1 MKKLKCNRLKDS
13 EFNKKQK
20 ILLIKNLLKKK
31 KKQLLS
37 MTIKIIPE
45 LITPWL
51 QLERAPKIQGL
62 VAIIPSLPV

>member
-1 MKKLKCNRLKDS
+1 
-13 EFNKKQK
+13 
-20 ILLIKNLLKKK
+20 
-31 KKQLLS
+31 

-51 QLERAPKIQGL
+51 QLERAPEMQGL